1 MSQPLGA
8 VNAACQDARPAAKPG
23 GSCIF
28 TIANFSGVLMNWYF
42 NVMRNYLNV
51 DGRARRTEYWMF
63 MLIYIGMLVVASLLD
78 NLMGTSILGGL
89 VALVHLIPSIT
100 VGVRR
105 LHDINRNGWWL
116 LVSLVPLIGWIIA
129 IYFAVKEGDAGSNT
143 YGANPKDL
151 TLPA

>member
-1 MSQPLGA
+1 
-8 VNAACQDARPAAKPG
+8 
-23 GSCIF
+23 
-28 TIANFSGVLMNWYF
+28 MNWYF

-78 NLMGTSILGGL
+78 NLMGTGILGAL
-89 VALVHLIPSIT
+89 VVLVHLIPSIT

-129 IYFAVKEGDAGSNT
+129 IYFAVKEGDAGSNA
-143 YGANPKDL
+143 YGANPIDPA
-151 TLPA
+151 LPA

>member
-1 MSQPLGA
+1 
-8 VNAACQDARPAAKPG
+8 
-23 GSCIF
+23 
-28 TIANFSGVLMNWYF
+28 MNWYF

-63 MLIYIGMLVVASLLD
+63 MLIYIGMLVAASLLD
-78 NLMGTSILGGL
+78 NLLGTGILGGL